1 MISLQ
6 EYLLLEDETKFV
18 KIDYK
23 TTTDTQ
29 EKDDVTISGP
39 LITDLQNQEEGDEDT
54 TPVEG
59 GVNAALVGE
68 LRLYSETSTVFNE
81 RKRKIVEKFKSILNS
96 DEVNANRIKCT
107 KIFEY
112 YVTHLIK
119 EYKKDVDENLKLSI
133 SSKNELIRQL
143 SDDFVLLI
151 RGKNVL
157 DN

>member
-6 EYLLLEDETKFV
+6 EYLLFEDETKFV

-23 TTTDTQ
+23 TTTDTE

-39 LITDLQNQEEGDEDT
+39 LITNLHDQEGDEDT

-59 GVNAALVGE
+59 GVDTALVGE
-68 LRLYSETSTVFNE
+68 IRLYSETSTVFNE

-112 YVTHLIK
+112 YITHLIK

-157 DN
+157 DTV